1 MDSET
6 SATQEQDKSPR
17 PDSRADVFTWIR
29 AALPLTLAILVSVGV
44 IILITAFG
52 DQIGKLKGY
61 GYLGAFLIGFLA
73 NATVILPAPSMAF
86 TAALGG
92 VLNPVLVGI
101 AAGTGEALGE
111 MTGYL
116 AGLSGNA
123 VIEQRAFYESVQRYM
138 ERYGA
143 WVFFVLAAIPNPL
156 FDIVGIAAGMVRFP
170 VVGFLLSVWAG
181 KTFKAVFVAS
191 AGRRLL

>member
-6 SATQEQDKSPR
+6 SATQEQDQSPQTR
-17 PDSRADVFTWIR
+17 SRADVASWIR
-29 AALPLTLAILVSVGV
+29 AAIPLTLAVLVSVSV

-52 DQIGKLKGY
+52 DQIEKLKGY

-73 NATVILPAPSMAF
+73 NATIILPAPSMAF

-92 VLNPVLVGI
+92 VLNPFLVGI

-111 MTGYL
+111 ITGYL

-123 VIEQRAFYESVQRYM
+123 VIEHRDFYESVHRYM
-138 ERYGA
+138 DRYGA
-143 WVFFVLAAIPNPL
+143 WVFFVLAAIPNPF

-170 VVGFLLSVWAG
+170 VIVFLLSVWAG
-181 KTFKAVFVAS
+181 KTLKAVFVAG
-191 AGRRLL
+191 AGRRFL

>member
-6 SATQEQDKSPR
+6 GADQEQDQSPR
-17 PDSRADVFTWIR
+17 PDSRADVITWIR
-29 AALPLTLAILVSVGV
+29 ATLPLTLAILVSVGV

-52 DQIGKLKGY
+52 DQIEKLKGY

-73 NATVILPAPSMAF
+73 NATVLLPAPSLAF

-92 VLNPVLVGI
+92 VLNPLLVGI

-111 MTGYL
+111 ITGYL

-123 VIEQRAFYESVQRYM
+123 VIEHRAFYESVQRYM

-143 WVFFVLAAIPNPL
+143 WVFFVLAAIPNPF
-156 FDIVGIAAGMVRFP
+156 FDIVGIAAGIVRFP
-170 VVGFLLSVWAG
+170 VIAFLLSVWAG
-181 KTFKAVFVAS
+181 KTVKAVFVAG